1 VVPFRPHGDMIVAGA
16 ILADRLTSVIALGNP
31 EIGTIAL

>member
-1 VVPFRPHGDMIVAGA
+1 MIVAGA
-16 ILADRLTSVIALGNP
+16 ILADRLKSVIALGNP